1 MVLLVFLQVQT
12 STTEELKLLTLCNHK
27 STTNKLER
35 GFTTPLF
42 FCINSSM
49 TTSQSPI
56 SRQPTKLD
64 YASPTQFRFMLN
76 QLPKVEFFTTAT
88 NLPGITLSE
97 AVQNTP
103 FKDIPMPG
111 NKLDYSDLEVTFIC
125 DEYLENYTSLHEWLL
140 AFGFPKNREQFS
152 TFRSTT
158 SNAPTDTR
166 GSNNDIGVT
175 GASTAMKGMFSD
187 ATLTVLSNKNNP
199 IVEVRYA
206 DIFPTALS
214 GLDFNQ
220 NATDVEYLSATAT
233 FKYKLYEIIAL

>member
-1 MVLLVFLQVQT
+1 MATAQ
-12 STTEELKLLTLCNHK
+12 SP
-27 STTNKLER
+27 LER
-35 GFTTPLF
+35 
-42 FCINSSM
+42 
-49 TTSQSPI
+49 
-56 SRQPTKLD
+56 QPDKLD
-64 YASPTQFRFMLN
+64 YASPTQFRFGIN

-88 NLPGITLSE
+88 NLPSITLSE
-97 AVQNTP
+97 AIQNTP
-103 FKDIPMPG
+103 FKDIPIPG
-111 NKLDYSDLEVTFIC
+111 NKLEYGDLEVTFIC
-125 DEYLENYTSLHEWLL
+125 DEYLENYTSLHEWML

-158 SNAPTDTR
+158 SNSPTNTK

-175 GASTAMKGMFSD
+175 SATTAMKGMFSD
-187 ATLTVLSNKNNP
+187 ATLTILSNKNNP

>member
-1 MVLLVFLQVQT
+1 VLK
-12 STTEELKLLTLCNHK
+12 SLTLCNHK
-27 STTNKLER
+27 ITTNKLER
-35 GFTTPLF
+35 GLATPLF

-88 NLPGITLSE
+88 NLPGITLSN

-111 NKLDYSDLEVTFIC
+111 NKLDYGDLEVTFIC
-125 DEYLENYTSLHEWLL
+125 DEYLENYTSLHEWML

-166 GSNNDIGVT
+166 GSNKDIGVT
-175 GASTAMKGMFSD
+175 SASTALKGMFSD
-187 ATLTVLSNKNNP
+187 ATLTILSNKNNP

-206 DIFPTALS
+206 DIFPTALT
-214 GLDFNQ
+214 GLDLNQ

-233 FKYKLYEIIAL
+233 FKYKLYEIITL

>member
-1 MVLLVFLQVQT
+1 VLK
-12 STTEELKLLTLCNHK
+12 SLTLCNHK
-27 STTNKLER
+27 ITTNKLER
-35 GFTTPLF
+35 GLATPLF

-49 TTSQSPI
+49 TTSQSPL

-111 NKLDYSDLEVTFIC
+111 NKLDYGDLEVTFIC

-166 GSNNDIGVT
+166 GSNKDIGVV
-175 GASTAMKGMFSD
+175 GASTALKGMFSD
-187 ATLTVLSNKNNP
+187 ATLTILSNKNNP

-214 GLDFNQ
+214 GLEFNQ
-220 NATDVEYLSATAT
+220 NATDVEYISATAT
-233 FKYKLYEIIAL
+233 FKYKLYEIITL

>member
-1 MVLLVFLQVQT
+1 M
-12 STTEELKLLTLCNHK
+12 
-27 STTNKLER
+27 
-35 GFTTPLF
+35 TPLF
-42 FCINSSM
+42 FCINSIM
-49 TTSQSPI
+49 TTSQSPL

-97 AVQNTP
+97 TVQNTP

-111 NKLDYSDLEVTFIC
+111 NKLEYGDLDVTFIC
-125 DEYLENYTSLHEWLL
+125 DEYLENYTSLHEWMT

-166 GSNNDIGVT
+166 GSSKDIGDV
-175 GASTAMKGMFSD
+175 GVSTAMKGMFSD

>member
-1 MVLLVFLQVQT
+1 VLK
-12 STTEELKLLTLCNHK
+12 SLTLCNHK
-27 STTNKLER
+27 ITTNKLER
-35 GFTTPLF
+35 GLATPLF

-49 TTSQSPI
+49 TTSQSPV

-97 AVQNTP
+97 AIQNTP

-111 NKLDYSDLEVTFIC
+111 NKLDYGDLEVTFIC
-125 DEYLENYTSLHEWLL
+125 DEYLENYTSLHEWML

-166 GSNNDIGVT
+166 GSNKDIGVT
-175 GASTAMKGMFSD
+175 SASTALKGMFSD
-187 ATLTVLSNKNNP
+187 ATLTILSNKNNP

-206 DIFPTALS
+206 DIFPTALT
-214 GLDFNQ
+214 GLDLNQ

-233 FKYKLYEIIAL
+233 FKYKLYEIITL

>member
-1 MVLLVFLQVQT
+1 
-12 STTEELKLLTLCNHK
+12 
-27 STTNKLER
+27 
-35 GFTTPLF
+35 
-42 FCINSSM
+42 M
-49 TTSQSPI
+49 TTSQSPL

-97 AVQNTP
+97 AIQNTP

-111 NKLDYSDLEVTFIC
+111 NKLDYGDLEVTFIC
-125 DEYLENYTSLHEWLL
+125 DEYLENYTSLHEWML

-152 TFRSTT
+152 TFRSVT

-166 GSNNDIGVT
+166 GSNKDIGVT
-175 GASTAMKGMFSD
+175 SASTPMKGMFSD
-187 ATLTVLSNKNNP
+187 ATLTILSNKNNP

-214 GLDFNQ
+214 GLEFNQ
-220 NATDVEYLSATAT
+220 NATDVEYISATAT
-233 FKYKLYEIIAL
+233 FKYKLYEIITL